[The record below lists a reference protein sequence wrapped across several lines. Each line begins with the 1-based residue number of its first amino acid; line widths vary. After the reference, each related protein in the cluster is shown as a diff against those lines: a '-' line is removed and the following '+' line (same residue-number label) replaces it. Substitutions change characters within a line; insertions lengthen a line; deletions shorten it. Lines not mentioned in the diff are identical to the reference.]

1 MRVVGLPRAPRHPW
15 RAVSRTP
22 CSVDSLPPK
31 LLLHSPGLVRPSR
44 DGITRPPLV
53 GFVGLPSIDMLP
65 GPGQYGVATE
75 QVPGRQVRS
84 RCRPRGFA
92 PPRRFAVPGS
102 RGLVASRC
110 RPWGSPRCYPRRT
123 SYPSK
128 IVLAGSRTV
137 SPRPLPSCSSADRA
151 RANADT
157 AITGPM
163 GLWSLDCS
171 IDLHTTAA
179 DDHLTSRP
187 PPLPEPFATTWR
199 AGRFK
204 ALLHRRARALS
215 GPDWIPARD
224 ARFFLGLVPL
234 QGPLAPTRDAHRS
247 RDGLEESLPEFLGA
261 VRVAPPTRRSPEV
274 CPVLELAI
282 ARRPSWGS

>member
-1 MRVVGLPRAPRHPW
+1 MRFVGLPRSPRRSW
-15 RAVSRTP
+15 RPVTRTP
-22 CSVDSLPPK
+22 RSVDSLPPK
-31 LLLHSPGLVRPSR
+31 LLLHSPGLAHPSR
-44 DGITRPPLV
+44 DGIARPPLV
-53 GFVGLPSIDMLP
+53 GFVGRPSIDMLP
-65 GPGQYGVATE
+65 GPGQSGVATE

-110 RPWGSPRCYPRRT
+110 RPWGSPRCYRGAT

-128 IVLAGSRTV
+128 IALVGSRTV
-137 SPRPLPSCSSADRA
+137 SPRPLPSCGSADRA

-171 IDLHTTAA
+171 TDLHTIAA
-179 DDHLTSRP
+179 DDHLTSPP
-187 PPLPEPFATTWR
+187 PPLPEPTATTWR

-215 GPDWIPARD
+215 APEWIPEQD
-224 ARFFLGLVPL
+224 ARFFLGFVPL
-234 QGPLAPTRDAHRS
+234 QGPLAPPRGRHRS
-247 RDGLEESLPEFLGA
+247 RGGTTESLLGLSSRR
-261 VRVAPPTRRSPEV
+261 RVAPPTRRAPEV

-282 ARRPSWGS
+282 SRRPSWGS